1 MSRHGKNTAKDS
13 KLNMDKKYRVSIWY
27 FIIAFWG
34 LIILQEMYFAAQHMD
49 EVPYSQFKAW
59 VQEDKVAE
67 ISITDKVIHGKLK
80 SNQGDE
86 SAQWFQTVRVDDPD
100 LVRLLEE
107 KHVEYAGVVVSTL
120 WKDVASWVVP
130 ILVFAG
136 IWFWLLRKMGQG
148 AGGGFMRI
156 GKSKA
161 KVYIE
166 NDIRTRMSDVAGV
179 DEAKVEL
186 MEVVEFLKTPEK
198 FTRIGGRIPKGV
210 LLVGPPGTG
219 KTMLAKAIAGEA
231 GVPFFSISGSEFV
244 EMFVGVGA
252 ARVRDL
258 FEQAV
263 VKAPCIIF
271 IDELDALGKARGTG
285 PMMHEER
292 EQTLNQLLVEM
303 DGFDPRVGVII
314 LAATNRPEILDQA
327 LLRAGRFDR
336 QVLVDRPDRPG
347 RTAILAIHAKSI
359 KLAPD
364 VDLEKIAAMTPGMV
378 GADLANVV
386 NEAALLAI
394 RRNRE
399 TAEHRDFEE
408 AVERVIAGLE
418 KKNRVLSQEERRRVA
433 HHEVGHALVAMS
445 LPGSDPVQKI
455 SIIPRGIAA
464 LGYTLQLPTEDRY
477 LLTRTELENRIAVLL
492 GGRMAEELVF
502 GEVSTGAADDLQ
514 KATTIAKR
522 MVKDY
527 GMSDKLGAVAL
538 DESVQPTF
546 LKNMEAH
553 ATPTYSEHTAQQV
566 DQEVRRLIEE
576 QGNRVRGLLTE
587 LRPVLLTGAENLLKA
602 EVMTGEELKALLHG
616 KQEKEEAPVP
626 S

>member
-1 MSRHGKNTAKDS
+1 
-13 KLNMDKKYRVSIWY
+13 
-27 FIIAFWG
+27 
-34 LIILQEMYFAAQHMD
+34 MD
-49 EVPYSQFKAW
+49 EVPYSQFKTW

-67 ISITDKVIHGKLK
+67 ISITDNVIHGKLK
-80 SNQGDE
+80 PEKGGE
-86 SAQWFQTVRVDDPD
+86 SPQWFQAVRVDDPD

-107 KHVEYAGVVVSTL
+107 KHVEFAGVIVSTL

-166 NDIRTRMSDVAGV
+166 KDITTRFKDVAGV

-231 GVPFFSISGSEFV
+231 GVPFFIISGSEFV

-258 FEQAV
+258 FEQATA
-263 VKAPCIIF
+263 KAPCIIF
-271 IDELDALGKARGTG
+271 IDELDALGKARGAG

-347 RTAILAIHAKSI
+347 RTAILAIHAKAI

-364 VDLEKIAAMTPGMV
+364 VDLDKIAAMTPGMV

-418 KKNRVLSQEERRRVA
+418 KKNRVLSQEERKRVA

-464 LGYTLQLPTEDRY
+464 LGYTLQLPIEDRY
-477 LLTRTELENRIAVLL
+477 LLTRSELENRIAVLL

-502 GEVSTGAADDLQ
+502 GEASTGAADDLQ
-514 KATTIAKR
+514 KATMIAKR

-527 GMSDKLGAVAL
+527 GMSDKLGTVAL
-538 DESVQPTF
+538 DDSVQPTF
-546 LKNMEAH
+546 LKNMESH
-553 ATPTYSEHTAQQV
+553 SPPTYSEHTAQQI
-566 DQEVRRLIEE
+566 DQEVRRLIDE
-576 QGNRVRGLLTE
+576 QGNRVRELLTR
-587 LRPVLLTGAENLLKA
+587 LRPVLLIGAEKLLKA
-602 EVMTGEELKALLHG
+602 EVMMGEELKALLHTQ
-616 KQEKEEAPVP
+616 QEEPIP
-626 S
+626 G

>member
-1 MSRHGKNTAKDS
+1 
-13 KLNMDKKYRVSIWY
+13 MDKKYRVSIWY

-34 LIILQEMYFAAQHMD
+34 LIILQEIYVASQHLD
-49 EVPYSQFKAW
+49 EVPYSQFKEW
-59 VQEDKVAE
+59 VQNDRVAE
-67 ISITDKVIHGKLK
+67 VSITDTVIHGKLK
-80 SNQGDE
+80 EGRGEEGSRY
-86 SAQWFQTVRVDDPD
+86 FQTVRVSDPD
-100 LVRLLEE
+100 LVKLLEE
-107 KHVEYAGVVVSTL
+107 KQVEFAGVVISTL
-120 WKDVASWVVP
+120 WKDVASWVIP
-130 ILVFAG
+130 ILIFAA
-136 IWFWLLRKMGQG
+136 IWFWLLRRLGQG

-161 KVYIE
+161 KVYME
-166 NDIRTRMSDVAGV
+166 QDIPTRMKDVAGV
-179 DEAKVEL
+179 DEAQEEL
-186 MEVVEFLKTPEK
+186 LEVVEFLKTPEK

-219 KTMLAKAIAGEA
+219 KTLLAKAIAGEA
-231 GVPFFSISGSEFV
+231 GVPFFTISGSEFV

-258 FEQAV
+258 FEQAQA
-263 VKAPCIIF
+263 KAPCIIF

-336 QVLVDRPDRPG
+336 QVLVDRPDRSG
-347 RTAILAIHAKSI
+347 RAAILKIHAGTI
-359 KLAPD
+359 TLDPGI
-364 VDLEKIAAMTPGMV
+364 DLDNIAAMTPGMV

-394 RRNRE
+394 RRGRE
-399 TAEHRDFEE
+399 SAKQEDFEE

-418 KKNRVLSQEERRRVA
+418 KKSRVLSHEERRRVA
-433 HHEVGHALVAMS
+433 HHEVGHALVALS
-445 LPGSDPVQKI
+445 LPGADPVQKI

-477 LLTRTELENRIAVLL
+477 LLTQTELENRIAVLL
-492 GGRMAEELVF
+492 GGRIAEELIF
-502 GEVSTGAADDLQ
+502 GEVSTGGADDLQ
-514 KATTIAKR
+514 KATSIAKR

-527 GMSDKLGAVAL
+527 GMSEKLGTVSL
-538 DESVQPTF
+538 DQNVQPAF
-546 LKNMEAH
+546 LTSNEAPT
-553 ATPTYSEHTAQQV
+553 APTYSEHTAEEI
-566 DQEVRRLIEE
+566 DKEVRRLIED
-576 QGNRVRGLLTE
+576 QGSRVKTLLTNLE
-587 LRPVLLTGAENLLKA
+587 SVLIRGAEQLLEA
-602 EVMTGEELKALLHG
+602 EVMTGQELRALLPS
-616 KQEKEEAPVP
+616 KPVSQEIAGTKPG
-626 S
+626 

>member
-1 MSRHGKNTAKDS
+1 ME
-13 KLNMDKKYRVSIWY
+13 KKHRVSLWY
-27 FIIAFWG
+27 FLIAFWA
-34 LIILQEMYFAAQHMD
+34 LIILQEIYVASQHMD

-59 VQEDKVAE
+59 VQDDKVAE
-67 ISITDKVIHGKLK
+67 VSITSTIIHGKLK
-80 SNQGDE
+80 QDRE
-86 SAQWFQTVRVDDPD
+86 SEASQWFQTVRVDDPD

-107 KHVEYAGVVVSTL
+107 KHVEFAGVVISTL

-136 IWFWLLRKMGQG
+136 IWFWLLRKLGQG

-161 KVYIE
+161 KIYME
-166 NDIRTRMSDVAGV
+166 KDIPTRMKDVAGV
-179 DEAKVEL
+179 DEATEEL
-186 MEVVEFLKTPEK
+186 LEVVEFLRTPEK
-198 FTRIGGRIPKGV
+198 YTRIGGKIPKGV

-219 KTMLAKAIAGEA
+219 KTLLAKAIAGEA

-258 FEQAV
+258 FEQAQA
-263 VKAPCIIF
+263 KAPCIIF
-271 IDELDALGKARGTG
+271 IDELDAIGKARGSG
-285 PMMHEER
+285 PMAHEER

-336 QVLVDRPDRPG
+336 QVLVDRPDRVG
-347 RTAILAIHAKSI
+347 RAAILAIHAKAI
-359 KLAPD
+359 KLAPG
-364 VDLEKIAAMTPGMV
+364 VELENIAAMTPGMV

-394 RRNRE
+394 RRGRE
-399 TAEHRDFEE
+399 TVEQQDFQE

-418 KKNRVLSQEERRRVA
+418 KKNRVLTKEERRRVA
-433 HHEVGHALVAMS
+433 HHEVGHALIAIS
-445 LPGSDPVQKI
+445 LPGSDPVHKI

-492 GGRMAEELVF
+492 GGRAAEELVF
-502 GEVSTGAADDLQ
+502 GEASTGAADDLQ
-514 KATTIAKR
+514 KATSIAKR

-527 GMSDKLGAVAL
+527 GMSETLGTVAL
-538 DESVQPTF
+538 DQSVKPTF
-546 LKNMEAH
+546 MPTSESYSGA
-553 ATPTYSEHTAQQV
+553 TYSEKTAQ
-566 DQEVRRLIEE
+566 DIDSEVRRFIDE
-576 QGNRVRGLLTE
+576 QGTRVKTLLAK
-587 LRPVLLTGAENLLKA
+587 LKPVLLSAAEQLLA
-602 EVMTGEELKALLHG
+602 REVMTGEELQALVPPEH
-616 KQEKEEAPVP
+616 KQPLLQ
-626 S
+626 

>member
-1 MSRHGKNTAKDS
+1 
-13 KLNMDKKYRVSIWY
+13 MDKKFRLSIWY

-34 LIILQEMYFAAQHMD
+34 LIILQEIYFAAQHMD

-67 ISITDKVIHGKLK
+67 VSITEKTINGKLK
-80 SNQGDE
+80 SQE
-86 SAQWFQTVRVDDPD
+86 SQDGSQWFQTVRVDDPD
-100 LVRLLEE
+100 LVKLLEE

-136 IWFWLLRKMGQG
+136 IWFLILKKLGQG

-166 NDIRTRMSDVAGV
+166 NDIPTRFTDVAGV
-179 DEAKVEL
+179 DEAKDEL
-186 MEVVEFLKTPEK
+186 MEVIEFLKTPEK

-219 KTMLAKAIAGEA
+219 KTLLAKAIAGEA

-258 FEQAV
+258 FEQAKS
-263 VKAPCIIF
+263 KAPCIIF

-336 QVLVDRPDRPG
+336 QVLVDRPDRQG
-347 RTAILAIHAKSI
+347 RTAILAIHAASI
-359 KLAPD
+359 KLAPG
-364 VDLEKIAAMTPGMV
+364 VNLEQIAAMTPGMV

-394 RRNRE
+394 RRGRE
-399 TAEHRDFEE
+399 TVQQSDFEE

-418 KKNRVLSQEERRRVA
+418 KKSRVLSQEERKRVA
-433 HHEVGHALVAMS
+433 HHEIGHALVALS
-445 LPGSDPVQKI
+445 LPGADPVQKI

-477 LLTRTELENRIAVLL
+477 LMTRTELENRIAVLL
-492 GGRMAEELVF
+492 GGRIAEELVF
-502 GEVSTGAADDLQ
+502 GEASTGAADDLQ

-527 GMSDKLGAVAL
+527 GMSEKLGTVAL
-538 DESVQPTF
+538 DQSTQPSF
-546 LKNMEAH
+546 LKPNEPLGA
-553 ATPTYSEHTAQQV
+553 PTYSEHIAQEI
-566 DQEVRRLIEE
+566 DLEVRRMIEE
-576 QGNRVRGLLTE
+576 QASRVRDLLSS
-587 LRPVLLTGAENLLKA
+587 LKPVMLKGAEKLLKD
-602 EVMTGEELKALLHG
+602 EVMSGEELKALLG
-616 KQEKEEAPVP
+616 VPREELSVRH
-626 S
+626 

>member
-1 MSRHGKNTAKDS
+1 ME
-13 KLNMDKKYRVSIWY
+13 KKHRVSLWY
-27 FIIAFWG
+27 FLIAFWA
-34 LIILQEMYFAAQHMD
+34 LIILQEVYVASQHMD

-67 ISITDKVIHGKLK
+67 VSITETIIHGKLK
-80 SNQGDE
+80 EGRDQDG
-86 SAQWFQTVRVDDPD
+86 AQWFQTVRVDDPG

-107 KHVEYAGVVVSTL
+107 KNVEFGGVIISTL

-130 ILVFAG
+130 ILVFAA
-136 IWFWLLRKMGQG
+136 IWFWLLRKLGQG

-161 KVYIE
+161 KVYME
-166 NDIRTRMSDVAGV
+166 KDIPTRMKDVAGV
-179 DEAKVEL
+179 DEATEEL
-186 MEVVEFLKTPEK
+186 FEVVEFLRTPEK
-198 FTRIGGRIPKGV
+198 YTKIGGKIPKGV

-219 KTMLAKAIAGEA
+219 KTLLAKAIAGEA

-258 FEQAV
+258 FEQAQA
-263 VKAPCIIF
+263 KAPCIIF
-271 IDELDALGKARGTG
+271 IDELDAIGKARGSG
-285 PMMHEER
+285 PMAHEER

-303 DGFDPRVGVII
+303 DGFDPRVGVIL

-336 QVLVDRPDRPG
+336 QVLVDRPDRVG
-347 RTAILAIHAKSI
+347 RAAILAIHANAI
-359 KLAPD
+359 KLAPG
-364 VDLEKIAAMTPGMV
+364 VELENIAAMTPGMV

-394 RRNRE
+394 RRGRE
-399 TAEHRDFEE
+399 TVEEEDFQE

-433 HHEVGHALVAMS
+433 HHEVGHALIAIS
-445 LPGSDPVQKI
+445 LPGSDPVHKI

-492 GGRMAEELVF
+492 GGRAAEELVF
-502 GEVSTGAADDLQ
+502 GEASTGAADDLQ
-514 KATTIAKR
+514 KATSIARR
-522 MVKDY
+522 MVMDY
-527 GMSDKLGAVAL
+527 GMSDTLGTVAL
-538 DESVQPTF
+538 DQSVKPTF
-546 LKNMEAH
+546 LPTAESSSNG
-553 ATPTYSEHTAQQV
+553 TYSEKTAQEI
-566 DQEVRRLIEE
+566 DSEVRRLIDE
-576 QGNRVRGLLTE
+576 QGQRVRILLAKLCPVLVSAANQLLT
-587 LRPVLLTGAENLLKA
+587 A
-602 EVMTGEELKALLHG
+602 EVMTGEELQTFLTH
-616 KQEKEEAPVP
+616 QPEEPIVQ
-626 S
+626 

>member
-1 MSRHGKNTAKDS
+1 ME
-13 KLNMDKKYRVSIWY
+13 KKYRVSIWY

-67 ISITDKVIHGKLK
+67 VSITDKAIQGKLK
-80 SNQGDE
+80 PDKGEE
-86 SAQWFQTVRVDDPD
+86 SPQRFQTVRVDDPD

-107 KHVEYAGVVVSTL
+107 KHVEYAGVIVSTL

-136 IWFWLLRKMGQG
+136 IWFWILRKMGQG

-166 NDIRTRMSDVAGV
+166 KDIRTRMDDVAGV

-258 FEQAV
+258 FEQATA
-263 VKAPCIIF
+263 KAPCIIF

-347 RTAILAIHAKSI
+347 RAAILAIHAKVI
-359 KLAPD
+359 MLAPD
-364 VDLEKIAAMTPGMV
+364 VDLDKIAAMTPGMV

-418 KKNRVLSQEERRRVA
+418 KKNRVLNQEERKRVA

-464 LGYTLQLPTEDRY
+464 LGYTLQLPIEDRY
-477 LLTRTELENRIAVLL
+477 LLTRSELENRIAVLL

-502 GEVSTGAADDLQ
+502 GEASTGAADDLQ

-527 GMSDKLGAVAL
+527 GMSDKLGTVAL
-538 DESVQPTF
+538 DDSVQPTF
-546 LKNMEAH
+546 LKNMESH
-553 ATPTYSEHTAQQV
+553 ASPTYSEHTAQQV
-566 DQEVRRLIEE
+566 DQEVRRMLDE
-576 QGNRVRGLLTE
+576 QGTRVRGLLKR
-587 LRPVLLTGAENLLKA
+587 LQPVLLTGAEKLLKA
-602 EVMTGEELKALLHG
+602 EMMTGEELKALLHAQ
-616 KQEKEEAPVP
+616 QEEPIP
-626 S
+626 G

>member
-1 MSRHGKNTAKDS
+1 
-13 KLNMDKKYRVSIWY
+13 MDKKYRVSIWY

-80 SNQGDE
+80 PEKGGE
-86 SAQWFQTVRVDDPD
+86 SPQWFQTVRVDDPD
-100 LVRLLEE
+100 LVKMLEE
-107 KHVEYAGVVVSTL
+107 KHVEFAGVIVSTL

-166 NDIRTRMSDVAGV
+166 KDIRTRMSDVAGV

-258 FEQAV
+258 FEQATT
-263 VKAPCIIF
+263 KAPCIIF

-285 PMMHEER
+285 PMIHEER

-364 VDLEKIAAMTPGMV
+364 VDLDKIAAMTPGMV

-418 KKNRVLSQEERRRVA
+418 KKNRVLSPEERKRVA

-477 LLTRTELENRIAVLL
+477 ILTRTELENRIAVLL

-502 GEVSTGAADDLQ
+502 GEASTGAADDLQ

-527 GMSDKLGAVAL
+527 GMSDKVGTVAL

-566 DQEVRRLIEE
+566 DQEVRRLIED
-576 QGNRVRGLLTE
+576 QGNRVRELLTRI
-587 LRPVLLTGAENLLKA
+587 RPVLLTGAETLLKA
-602 EVMTGEELKALLHG
+602 EVMTGEELKALLNA
-616 KQEKEEAPVP
+616 KQEEPIP
-626 S
+626 G

>member
-1 MSRHGKNTAKDS
+1 
-13 KLNMDKKYRVSIWY
+13 MDKKYRVSIWY

-34 LIILQEMYFAAQHMD
+34 LIILQEMYFASQHMD
-49 EVPYSQFKAW
+49 EVPYSQFKTW

-80 SNQGDE
+80 PDKDKE
-86 SAQWFQTVRVDDPD
+86 SPKMFQTVRVDDPE
-100 LVRLLEE
+100 LVKMLEE
-107 KHVEYAGVVVSTL
+107 KHVEFAGVIVSTL

-166 NDIRTRMSDVAGV
+166 SDIKTRMDDVAGV

-347 RTAILAIHAKSI
+347 RTAILAIHAKGI

-364 VDLEKIAAMTPGMV
+364 VDLDKIAAMTPGMV

-418 KKNRVLSQEERRRVA
+418 KKNRVLSKEERKRVA

-492 GGRMAEELVF
+492 GGRIAEELVF
-502 GEVSTGAADDLQ
+502 GEASTGAADDLQ

-527 GMSDKLGAVAL
+527 GMSDKLGTVAL

-576 QGNRVRGLLTE
+576 QGIRVRELLTR

-602 EVMTGEELKALLHG
+602 EVMTGEELKALLQA
-616 KQEKEEAPVP
+616 KQEEPIP
-626 S
+626 G

>member
-1 MSRHGKNTAKDS
+1 ME
-13 KLNMDKKYRVSIWY
+13 KKHRVSLWY
-27 FIIAFWG
+27 FIIAFWA
-34 LIILQEMYFAAQHMD
+34 LIILQEIYVASQHLD

-59 VQEDKVAE
+59 VQDDKVAE
-67 ISITDKVIHGKLK
+67 VSITETIIHGKLK
-80 SNQGDE
+80 KEREQEGS
-86 SAQWFQTVRVDDPD
+86 QWFQTVRVDDPD

-107 KHVEYAGVVVSTL
+107 KQVEFAGVVISTL

-136 IWFWLLRKMGQG
+136 IWFWLLRKLGQG

-161 KVYIE
+161 KVYME
-166 NDIRTRMSDVAGV
+166 QDIPTRMKDVAGV
-179 DEAKVEL
+179 DEATEEVL
-186 MEVVEFLKTPEK
+186 EVVEFLRTPEK
-198 FTRIGGRIPKGV
+198 YTRIGGKIPKGV

-219 KTMLAKAIAGEA
+219 KTLLAKAIAGEA

-258 FEQAV
+258 FEQAQA
-263 VKAPCIIF
+263 KAPCIIF
-271 IDELDALGKARGTG
+271 IDELDALGKARGAG

-314 LAATNRPEILDQA
+314 LAATNRPEILDPA

-336 QVLVDRPDRPG
+336 QVLVDRPDRVG
-347 RTAILAIHAKSI
+347 RLAILALHAKSI
-359 KLAPD
+359 KLAPE
-364 VDLEKIAAMTPGMV
+364 VELENIAAMTPGMV

-394 RRNRE
+394 RRGRE
-399 TAEHRDFEE
+399 TVEQQDFQE

-433 HHEVGHALVAMS
+433 HHEVGHALIAIS
-445 LPGSDPVQKI
+445 LPGSDPVHKI

-492 GGRMAEELVF
+492 GGRAAEELVF
-502 GEVSTGAADDLQ
+502 GEASTGAADDLL
-514 KATTIAKR
+514 KATSIAKR

-527 GMSDKLGAVAL
+527 GMSETLGTVAL
-538 DESVQPTF
+538 DQSVKPTF
-546 LKNMEAH
+546 MPTAETYSA
-553 ATPTYSEHTAQQV
+553 ATYSEKTAQEI
-566 DQEVRRLIEE
+566 DSEVRRLIDE
-576 QGNRVRGLLTE
+576 QGQRVRTLLAN
-587 LRPVLLTGAENLLKA
+587 LHPVLLSAAQQLLTA
-602 EVMTGEELKALLHG
+602 EVMTGDELQALLSH
-616 KQEKEEAPVP
+616 KQEEPILQ
-626 S
+626 

>member
-1 MSRHGKNTAKDS
+1 ME
-13 KLNMDKKYRVSIWY
+13 KKHRVSLWY
-27 FIIAFWG
+27 FIIAFWA
-34 LIILQEMYFAAQHMD
+34 LIILQEIYVASQHLD

-59 VQEDKVAE
+59 VQDDKVAE
-67 ISITDKVIHGKLK
+67 VSITETIIHGKLK
-80 SNQGDE
+80 KEREQEGS
-86 SAQWFQTVRVDDPD
+86 QWFQTVRVNDPD

-107 KHVEYAGVVVSTL
+107 KQVEFAGVVISTL

-136 IWFWLLRKMGQG
+136 IWFWLLRKLGQG

-161 KVYIE
+161 KVYME
-166 NDIRTRMSDVAGV
+166 QDIPTRMKDVAGV
-179 DEAKVEL
+179 DEATEEVL
-186 MEVVEFLKTPEK
+186 EVVEFLRTPEK
-198 FTRIGGRIPKGV
+198 YTRIGGKIPKGV

-219 KTMLAKAIAGEA
+219 KTLLAKAIAGEA

-258 FEQAV
+258 FEQAQA
-263 VKAPCIIF
+263 KAPCIIF
-271 IDELDALGKARGTG
+271 IDELDALGKARGAG

-314 LAATNRPEILDQA
+314 LAATNRPEILDPA

-336 QVLVDRPDRPG
+336 QVLVDRPDRVG
-347 RTAILAIHAKSI
+347 RLAILAIHAKSI
-359 KLAPD
+359 KLAPE
-364 VDLEKIAAMTPGMV
+364 VELENIAAMTPGMV

-394 RRNRE
+394 RRGRE
-399 TAEHRDFEE
+399 TVEQQDFQE

-433 HHEVGHALVAMS
+433 HHEVGHALIAIS
-445 LPGSDPVQKI
+445 LPGSDPVHKI

-492 GGRMAEELVF
+492 GGRAAEELVF
-502 GEVSTGAADDLQ
+502 GEASTGAADDLL
-514 KATTIAKR
+514 KATSIAKR

-527 GMSDKLGAVAL
+527 GMSETLGTVAL
-538 DESVQPTF
+538 DQSVKPTF
-546 LKNMEAH
+546 MPTAETYSA
-553 ATPTYSEHTAQQV
+553 ATYSEKTAQEI
-566 DQEVRRLIEE
+566 DSEVRRLIDE
-576 QGNRVRGLLTE
+576 QGQRVRTLLAN
-587 LRPVLLTGAENLLKA
+587 LHPVLLSAAQQLLAA
-602 EVMTGEELKALLHG
+602 EVMTGDELQALLPH
-616 KQEKEEAPVP
+616 KQEEPLLQ
-626 S
+626 

>member
-1 MSRHGKNTAKDS
+1 ME
-13 KLNMDKKYRVSIWY
+13 KKHRVSLWY
-27 FIIAFWG
+27 FLIAFWA
-34 LIILQEMYFAAQHMD
+34 LIILQEIYVASQHLD
-49 EVPYSQFKAW
+49 EVPYSQFKNW
-59 VQEDKVAE
+59 VQDDKVAE
-67 ISITDKVIHGKLK
+67 VSITEKIIHGKLK
-80 SNQGDE
+80 QDRE
-86 SAQWFQTVRVDDPD
+86 SEGSQWFQTVRVDDPD

-107 KHVEYAGVVVSTL
+107 KHVEFAGVVISTL

-136 IWFWLLRKMGQG
+136 IWFWLLRKLGQG

-161 KVYIE
+161 KIYME
-166 NDIRTRMSDVAGV
+166 KDIPTRMKDVAGV
-179 DEAKVEL
+179 DEATEEL
-186 MEVVEFLKTPEK
+186 LEVVEFLRTPEK
-198 FTRIGGRIPKGV
+198 YTRIGGKIPKGV

-219 KTMLAKAIAGEA
+219 KTLLAKAIAGEA

-258 FEQAV
+258 FEQAQA
-263 VKAPCIIF
+263 KAPCIIF
-271 IDELDALGKARGTG
+271 IDELDAIGKARGSG
-285 PMMHEER
+285 PMAHEER

-336 QVLVDRPDRPG
+336 QVLVDRPDRVG
-347 RTAILAIHAKSI
+347 RAAILAIHAKAI
-359 KLAPD
+359 KLAPG
-364 VDLEKIAAMTPGMV
+364 VELENIAAMTPGMV

-394 RRNRE
+394 RRGRE
-399 TAEHRDFEE
+399 TVEQQDFQE

-418 KKNRVLSQEERRRVA
+418 KKSRVLTKEERRRVA
-433 HHEVGHALVAMS
+433 HHEVGHALIAIS
-445 LPGSDPVQKI
+445 LPGSDPVHKI

-492 GGRMAEELVF
+492 GGRAAEELVF
-502 GEVSTGAADDLQ
+502 GEASTGAADDLQ
-514 KATTIAKR
+514 KATIIAKR

-527 GMSDKLGAVAL
+527 GMSETLGTVAL
-538 DESVQPTF
+538 DQSVKSTFMPTSESYS
-546 LKNMEAH
+546 A
-553 ATPTYSEHTAQQV
+553 ATYSEKTAQ
-566 DQEVRRLIEE
+566 DIDSEVRRLIDE
-576 QGNRVRGLLTE
+576 QGQRVKAMLVTLH
-587 LRPVLLTGAENLLKA
+587 PVLLSAAEQLLTR
-602 EVMTGEELKALLHG
+602 EVMTGEELQAFLLN
-616 KQEKEEAPVP
+616 QQKEPLP
-626 S
+626 R

>member
-1 MSRHGKNTAKDS
+1 ME
-13 KLNMDKKYRVSIWY
+13 KKYRVSIWY
-27 FIIAFWG
+27 FILAFWG
-34 LIILQEMYFAAQHMD
+34 IIILQEMYFAAQHMD
-49 EVPYSQFKAW
+49 EVPYSQFKSW
-59 VQEDKVAE
+59 LQQDKVAE
-67 ISITDKVIHGKLK
+67 ISITDKIIHGKLK
-80 SNQGDE
+80 PEGKED

-100 LVRLLEE
+100 LVKLLEE
-107 KHVEYAGVVVSTL
+107 KQVEYAGVVVSTL

-166 NDIRTRMSDVAGV
+166 KDIQTRMNDVAGV

-258 FEQAV
+258 FEQATA
-263 VKAPCIIF
+263 KAPCIIF

-336 QVLVDRPDRPG
+336 QVLVDRPDRTG
-347 RTAILAIHAKSI
+347 RAAILAIHAKSI

-364 VDLEKIAAMTPGMV
+364 VDLDKIAAMTPGMV

-418 KKNRVLSQEERRRVA
+418 KKNRVLNQEERKRVA

-445 LPGSDPVQKI
+445 VPGADPVQKI

-477 LLTRTELENRIAVLL
+477 LMTRTELENRIAVLL
-492 GGRMAEELVF
+492 GGRIAEELVF

-527 GMSDKLGAVAL
+527 GMSDKIGAVAL

-546 LKNMEAH
+546 LKNMEQH
-553 ATPTYSEHTAQQV
+553 STPTYSEHTAQYI
-566 DQEVRRLIEE
+566 DQEVRRLIDE
-576 QGNRVRGLLTE
+576 QAIRVRELLGK
-587 LRPVLLTGAENLLKA
+587 LKPVLLKGADKLLKA
-602 EVMTGEELKALLHG
+602 EIMTGEELKTLLHA
-616 KQEKEEAPVP
+616 KQEEPIAG
-626 S
+626 

>member
-1 MSRHGKNTAKDS
+1 ME
-13 KLNMDKKYRVSIWY
+13 KKHRVSLWY
-27 FIIAFWG
+27 FLIAFWA
-34 LIILQEMYFAAQHMD
+34 LIILQEIYVASQHMD

-59 VQEDKVAE
+59 VQDDKVAE
-67 ISITDKVIHGKLK
+67 VSITATIIHGKLK
-80 SNQGDE
+80 QDRE
-86 SAQWFQTVRVDDPD
+86 SEASQWFQTVRVDDPD

-107 KHVEYAGVVVSTL
+107 KHVEFAGVVISTL

-136 IWFWLLRKMGQG
+136 IWFWLLRKLGQG

-161 KVYIE
+161 KVYME
-166 NDIRTRMSDVAGV
+166 KDIPTRMKDVAGV
-179 DEAKVEL
+179 DEATEEL
-186 MEVVEFLKTPEK
+186 LEVVEFLRTPEK
-198 FTRIGGRIPKGV
+198 YTRIGGKIPKGV

-219 KTMLAKAIAGEA
+219 KTLLAKAIAGEA

-258 FEQAV
+258 FEQAQA
-263 VKAPCIIF
+263 KAPCIIF
-271 IDELDALGKARGTG
+271 IDELDAIGKARGSG
-285 PMMHEER
+285 PMAHEER
-292 EQTLNQLLVEM
+292 EQTLGQLLVEM

-336 QVLVDRPDRPG
+336 QILVDRPDRVG
-347 RTAILAIHAKSI
+347 RSAILAIHAKSI
-359 KLAPD
+359 KLAP
-364 VDLEKIAAMTPGMV
+364 VVELESIAAMTPGMV

-394 RRNRE
+394 RRGRE
-399 TAEHRDFEE
+399 TVQQEDFQE

-433 HHEVGHALVAMS
+433 HHEVGHALIALS
-445 LPGSDPVQKI
+445 LPGSDPVHKI

-464 LGYTLQLPTEDRY
+464 LGYTLQLPIEDRY
-477 LLTRTELENRIAVLL
+477 LLTRTELQNRIGVLL
-492 GGRMAEELVF
+492 GGRVAEELVF
-502 GEVSTGAADDLQ
+502 GEASTGAADDLQ

-527 GMSDKLGAVAL
+527 GMSETLGTVAL
-538 DESVQPTF
+538 DQSV
-546 LKNMEAH
+546 KNPFMPSTETYSA
-553 ATPTYSEHTAQQV
+553 ATYSEKTAQEI
-566 DQEVRRLIEE
+566 DSEVRRLIDE
-576 QGNRVRGLLTE
+576 QGQRVRTLLTT
-587 LRPVLLTGAENLLKA
+587 LKPVLLSAAEQLLA
-602 EVMTGEELKALLHG
+602 REVMTGEELQALLTN
-616 KQEKEEAPVP
+616 K
-626 S
+626 

>member
-1 MSRHGKNTAKDS
+1 ME
-13 KLNMDKKYRVSIWY
+13 KKYRVSIWY

-49 EVPYSQFKAW
+49 EVPYSQFKTW
-59 VQEDKVAE
+59 VQEDRVAE
-67 ISITDKVIHGKLK
+67 VAITDTIIKGKLK
-80 SNQGDE
+80 PEKGGE
-86 SAQWFQTVRVDDPD
+86 SPQWFQAVRVDDPD

-107 KHVEYAGVVVSTL
+107 KHVEFAGVIISTL

-136 IWFWLLRKMGQG
+136 IWFWILRKMGQG

-166 NDIRTRMSDVAGV
+166 KDISTRFKDVAGV

-231 GVPFFSISGSEFV
+231 GVPFFIISGSEFV

-258 FEQAV
+258 FEQATA
-263 VKAPCIIF
+263 KAPCIIF
-271 IDELDALGKARGTG
+271 IDELDALGKARGAG

-314 LAATNRPEILDQA
+314 LAATNRPEILDPA

-347 RTAILAIHAKSI
+347 RSAILAIHAKAI

-364 VDLEKIAAMTPGMV
+364 VDLDKIAAMTPGMV

-418 KKNRVLSQEERRRVA
+418 KRNRVLSKEERRRVA

-455 SIIPRGIAA
+455 SIIPRGVAA

-477 LLTRTELENRIAVLL
+477 LLTRSELENRIAVLL

-502 GEVSTGAADDLQ
+502 GEASTGAADDLQ
-514 KATTIAKR
+514 KATAIAKR

-527 GMSDKLGAVAL
+527 GMSDKLGTVAL

-566 DQEVRRLIEE
+566 DQEVRRLIDE
-576 QGNRVRGLLTE
+576 QGTRARELLTR
-587 LRPVLLTGAENLLKA
+587 LRPVLLTGAEQLLKA
-602 EVMTGEELKALLHG
+602 EVMMGEELKALLHANEG
-616 KQEKEEAPVP
+616 EPIFRIVP
-626 S
+626 TDAQGRME

>member
-1 MSRHGKNTAKDS
+1 ME
-13 KLNMDKKYRVSIWY
+13 KKHRVSLWY
-27 FIIAFWG
+27 FIIAFWA
-34 LIILQEMYFAAQHMD
+34 LIILQEIYVASQHMD

-59 VQEDKVAE
+59 VQDGKVAE
-67 ISITDKVIHGKLK
+67 VSITETIIHGKLK
-80 SNQGDE
+80 QDREGENTH
-86 SAQWFQTVRVDDPD
+86 WFQTVRVDDPD

-107 KHVEYAGVVVSTL
+107 KQVEFAGVVISTL

-136 IWFWLLRKMGQG
+136 IWFWLLRKLGQG

-161 KVYIE
+161 KVYME
-166 NDIRTRMSDVAGV
+166 KDIPTRMKDVAGV
-179 DEAKVEL
+179 DEATEEL
-186 MEVVEFLKTPEK
+186 LEVVDFLRTPEK
-198 FTRIGGRIPKGV
+198 YTRIGGKIPKGV

-219 KTMLAKAIAGEA
+219 KTLLAKAIAGEA
-231 GVPFFSISGSEFV
+231 GVPFFSISGSDFV

-258 FEQAV
+258 FEQAQA
-263 VKAPCIIF
+263 KAPCIIF
-271 IDELDALGKARGTG
+271 IDELDAIGKARGSG
-285 PMMHEER
+285 PMAHEER

-303 DGFDPRVGVII
+303 DGFDPRVGVIL

-336 QVLVDRPDRPG
+336 QILVDRPDRVG
-347 RTAILAIHAKSI
+347 RAAILAIHANSI
-359 KLAPD
+359 KLAPE
-364 VDLEKIAAMTPGMV
+364 VELESIAAMTPGMV

-394 RRNRE
+394 RHGRE
-399 TAEHRDFEE
+399 TVQQEDFQE

-433 HHEVGHALVAMS
+433 HHEVGHALIALS
-445 LPGSDPVQKI
+445 LPGSDPVHKI

-464 LGYTLQLPTEDRY
+464 LGYTLQLPIEDRY

-492 GGRMAEELVF
+492 GGRAAEELVF
-502 GEVSTGAADDLQ
+502 GEASTGAADDLQ

-527 GMSDKLGAVAL
+527 GMSEALGAVAL
-538 DESVQPTF
+538 DQSV
-546 LKNMEAH
+546 KNPFMPSGETYSA
-553 ATPTYSEHTAQQV
+553 ATYSEKTSQEI
-566 DQEVRRLIEE
+566 DSEVRRLIDE
-576 QGNRVRGLLTE
+576 QGQRVRALLTK
-587 LRPVLLTGAENLLKA
+587 LHPVLLSAAQQLLTA
-602 EVMTGEELKALLHG
+602 EVMTGDELQALLTH
-616 KQEKEEAPVP
+616 KLEEPILQ
-626 S
+626 

>member
-1 MSRHGKNTAKDS
+1 ME
-13 KLNMDKKYRVSIWY
+13 KKHRVSLWY
-27 FIIAFWG
+27 FIIAFWA
-34 LIILQEMYFAAQHMD
+34 LIILQEIYVASQHMD

-59 VQEDKVAE
+59 VQDDKVAE
-67 ISITDKVIHGKLK
+67 VSITDTIIHGKLK
-80 SNQGDE
+80 AGRDGD
-86 SAQWFQTVRVDDPD
+86 SSQWFQTVRVDDPD

-107 KHVEYAGVVVSTL
+107 KQVEFAGVVISTL

-136 IWFWLLRKMGQG
+136 IWFWLLRKLGQG

-161 KVYIE
+161 KVYME
-166 NDIRTRMSDVAGV
+166 KDIPTRMKDVAGV
-179 DEAKVEL
+179 DEAREEL
-186 MEVVEFLKTPEK
+186 LEVVEFLRTPEK
-198 FTRIGGRIPKGV
+198 YTKIGGKIPKGV

-219 KTMLAKAIAGEA
+219 KTLLAKAIAGEA

-258 FEQAV
+258 FEQAQA
-263 VKAPCIIF
+263 KAPCIIF

-303 DGFDPRVGVII
+303 DGFDPRVGVIL

-336 QVLVDRPDRPG
+336 QVVVDRPDRAG
-347 RTAILAIHAKSI
+347 RAAILAIHAQSI
-359 KLAPD
+359 KVD
-364 VDLEKIAAMTPGMV
+364 SEVDLEKIAAMTPGMV

-394 RRNRE
+394 RRGRE
-399 TAEHRDFEE
+399 TAQEEDFQE

-418 KKNRVLSQEERRRVA
+418 KKNRVLNEEERRRVA
-433 HHEVGHALVAMS
+433 HHEVGHALVALS
-445 LPGSDPVQKI
+445 LPGSDPVHKI

-492 GGRMAEELVF
+492 GGRTAEELVF
-502 GEVSTGAADDLQ
+502 GEASTGAADDLQ
-514 KATTIAKR
+514 KATAIAKR

-527 GMSDKLGAVAL
+527 GMSEKLGTVSL

-546 LKNMEAH
+546 LKTTEPH
-553 ATPTYSEHTAQQV
+553 AVPTYSEHTAQ
-566 DQEVRRLIEE
+566 DIDSEVRRLIDE
-576 QGNRVRGLLTE
+576 QGQRVKTLLE
-587 LRPVLLTGAENLLKA
+587 KLHPVLLSAAEQLLKA
-602 EVMTGEELKALLHG
+602 EVMTGDELLALLSPN
-616 KQEKEEAPVP
+616 KEE
-626 S
+626 SILQ

>member
-1 MSRHGKNTAKDS
+1 ME
-13 KLNMDKKYRVSIWY
+13 KKYRVSIWY

-49 EVPYSQFKAW
+49 EVPYSQFKTW

-80 SNQGDE
+80 SEKGGE
-86 SAQWFQTVRVDDPD
+86 SPQWFQTVRVDDPE
-100 LVRLLEE
+100 LVKLLEE
-107 KHVEYAGVVVSTL
+107 KHVEYAGVIVSTL

-166 NDIRTRMSDVAGV
+166 SDIKTRMNDVAGV

-258 FEQAV
+258 FEQAMA
-263 VKAPCIIF
+263 KAPCIIF

-303 DGFDPRVGVII
+303 DGFDPRVGVIM

-347 RTAILAIHAKSI
+347 RAAILAIHAKSI

-364 VDLEKIAAMTPGMV
+364 VDLDKIAAMTPGMV

-394 RRNRE
+394 RRSRE

-418 KKNRVLSQEERRRVA
+418 KRNRVLSVEERKRVA

-445 LPGSDPVQKI
+445 LPGCDPVQKI

-464 LGYTLQLPTEDRY
+464 LGYTLQLPIEDRY
-477 LLTRTELENRIAVLL
+477 LLTRSELENRIAVLL

-502 GEVSTGAADDLQ
+502 GEASTGAADDLQ

-527 GMSDKLGAVAL
+527 GMSDKLGTVAL

-546 LKNMEAH
+546 LKNMESH

-576 QGNRVRGLLTE
+576 QGSRVRELLTR
-587 LRPVLLTGAENLLKA
+587 LRPVLLNGAETLLKA
-602 EVMTGEELKALLHG
+602 EVMTGEELMALLHA
-616 KQEKEEAPVP
+616 KEAEPIP
-626 S
+626 G

>member
-1 MSRHGKNTAKDS
+1 ME
-13 KLNMDKKYRVSIWY
+13 KKYRVSIWY

-80 SNQGDE
+80 SEKGEEDPH
-86 SAQWFQTVRVDDPD
+86 WFQTVRVDDPE
-100 LVRLLEE
+100 LVSLLED
-107 KHVEYAGVVVSTL
+107 KHVEYAGVIVSTL

-136 IWFWLLRKMGQG
+136 IWFWILRKMGQG

-166 NDIRTRMSDVAGV
+166 SDIKTRMSDVAGV

-258 FEQAV
+258 FEQAM

-303 DGFDPRVGVII
+303 DGFDPRVGVIM

-347 RTAILAIHAKSI
+347 RAAILAIHAKSI

-364 VDLEKIAAMTPGMV
+364 VDLDKIAAMTPGMV

-394 RRNRE
+394 RRSRE

-418 KKNRVLSQEERRRVA
+418 KRNRVLSVEERKRVA

-445 LPGSDPVQKI
+445 LPGCDPVQKI

-464 LGYTLQLPTEDRY
+464 LGYTLQLPVEDRY
-477 LLTRTELENRIAVLL
+477 LLTRSELENRIAVLL

-502 GEVSTGAADDLQ
+502 GEASTGAADDLQ

-527 GMSDKLGAVAL
+527 GMSDKLGTVAL

-546 LKNMEAH
+546 LKNMESH

-576 QGNRVRGLLTE
+576 QGNRVRELLTK
-587 LRPVLLTGAENLLKA
+587 LRPVLLNGAETLLKA
-602 EVMTGEELKALLHG
+602 EVMTGEELMALLHV
-616 KQEKEEAPVP
+616 KEEEPIP
-626 S
+626 G

>member
-1 MSRHGKNTAKDS
+1 ME
-13 KLNMDKKYRVSIWY
+13 KKHRVSLWY
-27 FIIAFWG
+27 FIVAFWA
-34 LIILQEMYFAAQHMD
+34 LIILQEVYVASQHMD

-59 VQEDKVAE
+59 VQDDMVAE
-67 ISITDKVIHGKLK
+67 VSITETIIHGKLK
-80 SNQGDE
+80 QERQRDDS
-86 SAQWFQTVRVDDPD
+86 QWFQTVRVDDPD

-107 KHVEYAGVVVSTL
+107 KQVEFAGVVISTL

-161 KVYIE
+161 KVYME
-166 NDIRTRMSDVAGV
+166 KDIPTRMNDVAGV
-179 DEAKVEL
+179 DEATEEL
-186 MEVVEFLKTPEK
+186 FEVVEFLRTPEK
-198 FTRIGGRIPKGV
+198 YTKIGGKIPKGV

-219 KTMLAKAIAGEA
+219 KTLLAKAIAGEA

-258 FEQAV
+258 FEQAQA
-263 VKAPCIIF
+263 KAPCIIF
-271 IDELDALGKARGTG
+271 IDELDAIGKARGSG
-285 PMMHEER
+285 PMAHEER

-314 LAATNRPEILDQA
+314 LAATNRPETLDQA

-336 QVLVDRPDRPG
+336 QVLVDRPDRVG
-347 RTAILAIHAKSI
+347 RVAILAIHAKAI
-359 KLAPD
+359 KLASG
-364 VDLEKIAAMTPGMV
+364 VELENVAAMTPGMV

-394 RRNRE
+394 RRGRE
-399 TAEHRDFEE
+399 AVEQEDFQE

-418 KKNRVLSQEERRRVA
+418 KKNRVLNEEERRRVA
-433 HHEVGHALVAMS
+433 HHEVGHALIALS
-445 LPGSDPVQKI
+445 LPGSDPVHKI

-492 GGRMAEELVF
+492 GGRAAEELIF
-502 GEVSTGAADDLQ
+502 GEASTGAADDLQ
-514 KATTIAKR
+514 KATSIAKR

-527 GMSDKLGAVAL
+527 GMSETLGTVAL
-538 DESVQPTF
+538 DQSVKPTF
-546 LKNMEAH
+546 MPSAESNSGAM
-553 ATPTYSEHTAQQV
+553 YSEKTAQ
-566 DQEVRRLIEE
+566 DIDSEVRRLIDE
-576 QGNRVRGLLTE
+576 QGQRVRALLAK
-587 LRPVLLTGAENLLKA
+587 LHPVLLSAAEQLLSA
-602 EVMTGEELKALLHG
+602 EVMTGDELQALLTP
-616 KQEKEEAPVP
+616 Q

>member
-1 MSRHGKNTAKDS
+1 ME
-13 KLNMDKKYRVSIWY
+13 KKHRVSLWY
-27 FIIAFWG
+27 FIVAFWA
-34 LIILQEMYFAAQHMD
+34 LIILQEVYVASQHMD

-59 VQEDKVAE
+59 VQDNMVAE
-67 ISITDKVIHGKLK
+67 VSITETIIHGKLK
-80 SNQGDE
+80 QERQRDDS
-86 SAQWFQTVRVDDPD
+86 QWFQTVRVDDPD

-107 KHVEYAGVVVSTL
+107 KQVEFAGVVISTL

-161 KVYIE
+161 KVYME
-166 NDIRTRMSDVAGV
+166 KDIPTRMNDVAGV
-179 DEAKVEL
+179 DEATEEL
-186 MEVVEFLKTPEK
+186 FEVVEFLRTPEK
-198 FTRIGGRIPKGV
+198 YTKIGGKIPKGV

-219 KTMLAKAIAGEA
+219 KTLLAKAIAGEA

-258 FEQAV
+258 FEQAQA
-263 VKAPCIIF
+263 KAPCIIF
-271 IDELDALGKARGTG
+271 IDELDAIGKARGSG
-285 PMMHEER
+285 PMAHEER

-314 LAATNRPEILDQA
+314 LAATNRPETLDQA

-336 QVLVDRPDRPG
+336 QVLVDRPDRVG
-347 RTAILAIHAKSI
+347 RVAILAIHAKAI
-359 KLAPD
+359 KLASG
-364 VDLEKIAAMTPGMV
+364 VELENVAAMTPGMV

-394 RRNRE
+394 RRGRE
-399 TAEHRDFEE
+399 AVEQEDFQE

-418 KKNRVLSQEERRRVA
+418 KKNRVLNEEERRRVA
-433 HHEVGHALVAMS
+433 HHEVGHALIALS
-445 LPGSDPVQKI
+445 LPGSDPVHKI

-492 GGRMAEELVF
+492 GGRAAEELIF
-502 GEVSTGAADDLQ
+502 GEASTGAADDLQ
-514 KATTIAKR
+514 KATSIAKR

-527 GMSDKLGAVAL
+527 GMSETLGTVAL
-538 DESVQPTF
+538 DQSVKPTF
-546 LKNMEAH
+546 MPSAESNSGAM
-553 ATPTYSEHTAQQV
+553 YSEKTAQ
-566 DQEVRRLIEE
+566 DIDSEVRRLIDE
-576 QGNRVRGLLTE
+576 QGQRVRALLAK
-587 LRPVLLTGAENLLKA
+587 LHPVLLSAAEQLLSA
-602 EVMTGEELKALLHG
+602 EVMTGDELQALLTP
-616 KQEKEEAPVP
+616 Q

>member
-1 MSRHGKNTAKDS
+1 ME
-13 KLNMDKKYRVSIWY
+13 KKHRVSLWY
-27 FIIAFWG
+27 FIIAFWAI
-34 LIILQEMYFAAQHMD
+34 IILQEIYVASQHMD

-59 VQEDKVAE
+59 VQGDKVDE
-67 ISITDKVIHGKLK
+67 VSITEKIIHGKLK
-80 SNQGDE
+80 QEREQEGS
-86 SAQWFQTVRVDDPD
+86 QWFQTVRVDDPD

-107 KHVEYAGVVVSTL
+107 KQVKFAGVIISTL

-136 IWFWLLRKMGQG
+136 IWFWLLRKLGQG

-161 KVYIE
+161 KVYME
-166 NDIRTRMSDVAGV
+166 KDIPTRMKDVAGV
-179 DEAKVEL
+179 DEATEEL
-186 MEVVEFLKTPEK
+186 LEVVEFLRTPEK
-198 FTRIGGRIPKGV
+198 YTRIGGKIPKGV

-219 KTMLAKAIAGEA
+219 KTLLAKAIAGEA

-252 ARVRDL
+252 SRVRDL
-258 FEQAV
+258 FEQAQA
-263 VKAPCIIF
+263 KAPCIIF
-271 IDELDALGKARGTG
+271 IDELDAIGKARGSG
-285 PMMHEER
+285 PMAHEER
-292 EQTLNQLLVEM
+292 EQTLGQLLVEM

-336 QVLVDRPDRPG
+336 QILVDRPDRVG
-347 RTAILAIHAKSI
+347 RAAILAIHANSI
-359 KLAPD
+359 KLAPE
-364 VDLEKIAAMTPGMV
+364 VELESIAAMTPGMV

-394 RRNRE
+394 RRGRE
-399 TAEHRDFEE
+399 TVEQEDFQE

-433 HHEVGHALVAMS
+433 HHEVGHALIAIS
-445 LPGSDPVQKI
+445 LPGSDPVHKI

-492 GGRMAEELVF
+492 GGRAAEELVF
-502 GEVSTGAADDLQ
+502 GEASTGAADDLQ
-514 KATTIAKR
+514 KATSIAKR

-527 GMSDKLGAVAL
+527 GMSEKLGTVAL
-538 DESVQPTF
+538 DQSVKPTF
-546 LKNMEAH
+546 MPQGETYGA
-553 ATPTYSEHTAQQV
+553 PTYSEKTAQEI
-566 DQEVRRLIEE
+566 DSEVRRLIDE
-576 QGNRVRGLLTE
+576 QGQRVKALLAK
-587 LRPVLLTGAENLLKA
+587 LHPVLLSAAQQLLTA
-602 EVMTGEELKALLHG
+602 EVMTGDELQTFLTP
-616 KQEKEEAPVP
+616 KQDEPIP
-626 S
+626 Q

>member
-1 MSRHGKNTAKDS
+1 ME
-13 KLNMDKKYRVSIWY
+13 KKYRVSIWY

-49 EVPYSQFKAW
+49 EVPYSQFKTW
-59 VQEDKVAE
+59 VQDDKVAE

-80 SNQGDE
+80 SEKGGE
-86 SAQWFQTVRVDDPD
+86 SPQWFQTVRVDDPE
-100 LVRLLEE
+100 LVKLLEE
-107 KHVEYAGVVVSTL
+107 KHVEYAGVIVSTL

-136 IWFWLLRKMGQG
+136 IWFLILRKMGQG

-166 NDIRTRMSDVAGV
+166 SDIKTRMDDVAGV

-258 FEQAV
+258 FEQAMA
-263 VKAPCIIF
+263 KAPCIIF

-303 DGFDPRVGVII
+303 DGFDPRVGVIM

-347 RTAILAIHAKSI
+347 RAAILAIHAKSI

-364 VDLEKIAAMTPGMV
+364 VDLDKIAAMTPGMV

-394 RRNRE
+394 RRSRE

-418 KKNRVLSQEERRRVA
+418 KRNRVLSVEERKRVA

-445 LPGSDPVQKI
+445 LPGCDPVQKI

-464 LGYTLQLPTEDRY
+464 LGYTLQLPIEDRY
-477 LLTRTELENRIAVLL
+477 LLTRSELENRIAVLL

-502 GEVSTGAADDLQ
+502 GEASTGAADDLQ

-527 GMSDKLGAVAL
+527 GMSDKLGTVAL

-546 LKNMEAH
+546 LKNMESH

-576 QGNRVRGLLTE
+576 QGIRVRELLTK
-587 LRPVLLTGAENLLKA
+587 LRPVLLNGAETLLKA
-602 EVMTGEELKALLHG
+602 EVMTGEELMALLHA
-616 KQEKEEAPVP
+616 KEEEPIP
-626 S
+626 G

>member
-1 MSRHGKNTAKDS
+1 MKDS
-13 KLNMDKKYRVSIWY
+13 NNMDKKYRVSIWY

-59 VQEDKVAE
+59 VQEGRVAE
-67 ISITDKVIHGKLK
+67 VAITDTVINGKLK
-80 SNQGDE
+80 PEKGGE
-86 SAQWFQTVRVDDPD
+86 SPQWFQAVRVDDPE
-100 LVRLLEE
+100 LVKLLEE
-107 KHVEYAGVVVSTL
+107 KHVEFAGVIVSTL

-136 IWFWLLRKMGQG
+136 IWFWILRKMGQG

-156 GKSKA
+156 GKSNA
-161 KVYIE
+161 KIYIE
-166 NDIRTRMSDVAGV
+166 KDITTRFKDVAGV

-231 GVPFFSISGSEFV
+231 GVPFFIISGSEFV

-258 FEQAV
+258 FEQATA
-263 VKAPCIIF
+263 KAPCIIF

-336 QVLVDRPDRPG
+336 QVLVDRPDRQG
-347 RTAILAIHAKSI
+347 RSAILAIHAKGI

-364 VDLEKIAAMTPGMV
+364 VDLDKIAAMTPGMV

-386 NEAALLAI
+386 NEAALLAT

-418 KKNRVLSQEERRRVA
+418 KRNRVLSQEERKRVA
-433 HHEVGHALVAMS
+433 HHEVGHALMAMS

-502 GEVSTGAADDLQ
+502 GEASTGAADDLQ
-514 KATTIAKR
+514 KATAIAKR

-527 GMSDKLGAVAL
+527 GMSDKLGSVAL

-566 DQEVRRLIEE
+566 DQEVRRLIDE
-576 QGNRVRGLLTE
+576 QGKRARELLTR
-587 LRPVLLTGAENLLKA
+587 LRPVLLIGAEKLLKA
-602 EVMTGEELKALLHG
+602 EIMTGEELKALLLEQ
-616 KQEKEEAPVP
+616 QEEPIP
-626 S
+626 R